1 MMRSLVFT
9 FLLLFGLVG
18 SGLSQSS
25 SSPSRASEPAS
36 QSTNGDSGEAQV
48 VDGIAAVVNGEVIT
62 LSQVRA
68 VVGPRERLLRQQYR
82 GEELQKQVK
91 AVRAAALQDL
101 IDRQLIVQD
110 FKKEGYSLPDYFVE
124 QHINEIIRENFGGD
138 RNTFIKT
145 LQAQNY
151 SLGKFRKDEFD
162 KIIVSAMRG
171 KNVKPNT
178 VASPG
183 RVEEYYRTHRD
194 EFTSKE
200 EVKLRMIM
208 IPSRSGEGN
217 SASQKAMAEEI
228 LGKLASGADFERMA
242 QMYSEDSTRD
252 LGGDWGWVGRK
263 TLAPELE
270 KVAFALPT
278 KKISPIIELGGNY
291 YILRVDEKRGGVTKS
306 LAEARGDIEKKLLQ
320 EEAQR
325 LQENW
330 LAGLRQKATI
340 RTF

>member
-1 MMRSLVFT
+1 MMRSLCATIVAT
-9 FLLLFGLVG
+9 LTLVLPP
-18 SGLSQSS
+18 LSQDV
-25 SSPSRASEPAS
+25 RAV
-36 QSTNGDSGEAQV
+36 DRQV
-48 VDGIAAVVNGEVIT
+48 IDGIAAVVNGEVIT
-62 LSQVRA
+62 FSEVR
-68 VVGPRERLLRQQYR
+68 GLTQPRERLLRQQYT
-82 GEELQKQVK
+82 GAELEKQLK
-91 AVRAAALQDL
+91 IIRAEALQDL
-101 IDRQLIVQD
+101 IDRQLIVQS
-110 FKKEGYSLPDYFVE
+110 FKKEQLSLPDYFVE
-124 QHINEIIRENFGGD
+124 QRVNDIIRENFGGD

-145 LQAQNY
+145 LQAQNF
-151 SLGKFRKDEFD
+151 SLSEFKKNEFE

-178 VASPG
+178 TVSPAKI
-183 RVEEYYRTHRD
+183 EAYYRTHRA

-208 IPSRSGEGN
+208 IPSRALEGN

-228 LGKLASGADFERMA
+228 LGKLASGADFARMA

-252 LGGDWGWVGRK
+252 LGGDWGWIERK

-270 KVAFALPT
+270 KVAFGLPT
-278 KKISPIIELGGNY
+278 KKTSNIVELGGNY
-291 YILRVDEKRGGVTKS
+291 YLLRIDERRGGATKS
-306 LAEARGDIEKKLLQ
+306 FSEVRADVEKKLVQ

-340 RTF
+340 RKF

>member
-1 MMRSLVFT
+1 MRAAA
-9 FLLLFGLVG
+9 
-18 SGLSQSS
+18 QSPAAQPS
-25 SSPSRASEPAS
+25 SR
-36 QSTNGDSGEAQV
+36 STSTESAGEAQV

-62 LSQVRA
+62 ISQIRA
-68 VVGPRERLLRQQYR
+68 VVGPRERLLRQQLR
-82 GEELQKQVK
+82 GEELEKQLK

-101 IDRQLIVQD
+101 IDRQLIVQN
-110 FKKEGYSLPDYFVE
+110 FKKEGLSLPDYFVE
-124 QHINEIIRENFGGD
+124 QRINDIIRENFGGD

-151 SLGKFRKDEFD
+151 SLGQFRKDEFD

-171 KNVKPNT
+171 KNVKPST
-178 VASPG
+178 IASPV
-183 RVEEYYRTHRD
+183 RIEEYYRKHRD
-194 EFTSKE
+194 EFTSQE
-200 EVKLRMIM
+200 QIRLRMIM
-208 IPSRSGEGN
+208 IPSRSAEGN
-217 SASQKAMAEEI
+217 SAAQKIVAEEI
-228 LGKLASGADFERMA
+228 LGKLANGADFERMA

-252 LGGDWGWVGRK
+252 LGGDWGWIERK

-270 KVAFALPT
+270 KVAFALPV
-278 KKISPIIELGGNY
+278 KKVSPIVELGGNY
-291 YILRVDEKRGGVTKS
+291 YILRVDEKMGGDTRS
-306 LAEARGDIEKKLLQ
+306 LAQVRTDIEKKLLQ